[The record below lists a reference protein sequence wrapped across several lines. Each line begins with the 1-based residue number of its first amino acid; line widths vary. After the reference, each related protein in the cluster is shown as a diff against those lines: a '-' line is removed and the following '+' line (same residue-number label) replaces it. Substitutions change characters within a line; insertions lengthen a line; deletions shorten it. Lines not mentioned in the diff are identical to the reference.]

1 MDTIIIEKSQFDG
14 LVNKLDKIATLLAL
28 NIAKDCKTQKE
39 KVLLLSSLNYS
50 PTDVAKMLNTTLG
63 TVTKDLSRSRKEKS
77 EKNSKTRKA
86 TAENE
91 TGEVQDAQ

>member
-1 MDTIIIEKSQFDG
+1 MDSVIIEKSQFEG

-50 PTDVAKMLNTTLG
+50 PTDIAKMLNTTIG
-63 TVTKDLSRSRKEKS
+63 TVTKDLSRSRKEKG
-77 EKNSKTRKA
+77 EKNSKTTKA
-86 TAENE
+86 TAENVIR
-91 TGEVQDAQ
+91 EVQDAK